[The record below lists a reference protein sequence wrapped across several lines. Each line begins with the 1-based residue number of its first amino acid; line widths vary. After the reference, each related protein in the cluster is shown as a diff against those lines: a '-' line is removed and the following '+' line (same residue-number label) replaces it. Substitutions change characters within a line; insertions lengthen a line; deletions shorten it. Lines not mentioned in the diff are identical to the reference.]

1 MRKYL
6 IYSICLLM
14 MLLTAATLGANDKY
28 TVAIVPFSVH
38 SAENIDYVK
47 QGITEMLSSRL
58 SASDKIILTDKN
70 IVLEEIKK
78 NNFKDISPD
87 NIYSLGKNLNS
98 DYVVWGSITKIGS
111 SISIDGKLYDI
122 VNKKPGIS
130 LFSQAQGLDDVI
142 PKINDFSQSI
152 LQNILGA
159 APQAVIQSAVPAA
172 VSATAPQTQDPVS
185 RESQIIASMRTNGK
199 KGGTLTSAINTDFI
213 NAEETPN
220 RKDFWMSQN
229 ISIEFKGMDI
239 GDVNN
244 DGLNEIVT
252 INKNSVFIY
261 KKMEDNLVLLDKIK
275 GNSYDNY
282 LTVDVADINKNGVK
296 EIIVTSLNNK
306 LPDSFVLEF
315 KDNKYVKIA
324 SDIRLFLRVIETS
337 SGTILLGQQYG
348 LRKPFETPIHEIIW
362 KDGKYVAGQMMKI
375 PSGFSIYGL
384 AIDDLGL
391 SGGEKIF
398 AMDAYDHLYITE
410 KTNKSLAR
418 MTSIGFTSEELIWS
432 SDEVYGGSNN
442 YFESIDKNNPE
453 DMEKTAYVNLRILTY
468 DTNKDGK
475 KEMIIVKNISSVGRI
490 FKNFKLFTSSEIYNL
505 EWDRLGMS
513 ERWRTKKINGYVA
526 DYAVKDVDNDGKPE
540 LVLALN
546 LNVGLSL
553 REKSVIVI
561 YKLDSAQ

>member
-1 MRKYL
+1 
-6 IYSICLLM
+6 M